1 VVATHEDR
9 DAALTAILTTGITP
23 TFERLAATA
32 DRIAAHIDRPRVR
45 TAAFA
50 AQDPDQEW
58 WAAFCAELF
67 RQYEE
72 AQLIAAPVCAV
83 AQYFSYV
90 VPSCAALQGGAMVL
104 LLGYLIECQM

>member
-1 VVATHEDR
+1 MSDGESISVQVERAERGVLGWIDR
-9 DAALTAILTTGITP
+9 DITGP
-23 TFERLAATA
+23 MA
-32 DRIAAHIDRPRVR
+32 D
-45 TAAFA
+45 F
-50 AQDPDQEW
+50 QDPDQEW